1 MKPHWMGQSSETAEL
16 EALQTDVMRF
26 VAILG
31 LCLAAIFSLVH
42 SAAQEQVSVTA
53 PGVEAPEPSRLQP
66 SRSQPQP
73 RPQPQPQP
81 QGSGSRAPRPSE
93 SRPTTASVV
102 QAAPPAQPSQPTAN
116 KAVFTLEFASA
127 QALTALLRQD
137 RIRLYAGVGE
147 RIWQLDAAGN
157 TQPVEA
163 PDSYY
168 RMDPGTLPGPLLAAF
183 AAIAPVGT
191 VSWGV
196 TLPRAIIS
204 RIEEITA
211 SGTGGGLVIGPQGSV
226 ELESQKPPGS

>member
-1 MKPHWMGQSSETAEL
+1 MKPHWMGRSTETAEL

-42 SAAQEQVSVTA
+42 SAAQEQASVTA
-53 PGVEAPEPSRLQP
+53 PGAQAPEPSRLQP
-66 SRSQPQP
+66 SK
-73 RPQPQPQP
+73 PQPQR
-81 QGSGSRAPRPSE
+81 SGSRAQE
-93 SRPTTASVV
+93 QAKSRSVTASVV
-102 QAAPPAQPSQPTAN
+102 KAAPAAQPSQPAAN

-127 QALTALLRQD
+127 QALTALLRQE

-157 TQPVEA
+157 AQQVEA

-183 AAIAPVGT
+183 AGIAPAGR

-196 TLPRAIIS
+196 TLPGGIVS
-204 RIEEITA
+204 RIEEIIA
-211 SGTGGGLVIGPQGSV
+211 SGAGGSLVIGPGGSV
-226 ELESQKPPGS
+226 ELESQKPPGP

>member
-1 MKPHWMGQSSETAEL
+1 MKPHWMGQSTETAEL

-42 SAAQEQVSVTA
+42 SAAQEQASVTA
-53 PGVEAPEPSRLQP
+53 PGAQAPEPSRLQP
-66 SRSQPQP
+66 SKPQPQSQA
-73 RPQPQPQP
+73 QPQPQR
-81 QGSGSRAPRPSE
+81 SGSRAQE
-93 SRPTTASVV
+93 QAKSRSVTASVV
-102 QAAPPAQPSQPTAN
+102 KAAPAAQPSQPAAN

-127 QALTALLRQD
+127 QALTALLRQE
-137 RIRLYAGVGE
+137 RIRLYAAVGE

-157 TQPVEA
+157 AQQVEA

-183 AAIAPVGT
+183 AGIAPAGR

-196 TLPRAIIS
+196 TLPGGIVS
-204 RIEEITA
+204 RIEEIIA
-211 SGTGGGLVIGPQGSV
+211 SGAGGSLVIGPGGSV
-226 ELESQKPPGS
+226 ELESQKPPGP